1 MQSVMK
7 QPKKGTSHMMTV
19 KPSGFVENIWLEGRL
34 KLRDSDP
41 QKYLRETSPA
51 LRITV
56 DRYAELKAKA
66 DR

>member
-1 MQSVMK
+1 MK
-7 QPKKGTSHMMTV
+7 QPKKETSHMMTV

-41 QKYLRETSPA
+41 AKYLRETSEP

-66 DR
+66 ER